1 MAQLKVPWPT
11 AYVRYALSLTAPRT
25 PHGPR
30 NAGMLDIFDTCKV
43 ARTAVPRPLRGVH
56 RAVGRITYALE
67 SCY

>member
-43 ARTAVPRPLRGVH
+43 QSARQSRVPSAVH

-67 SCY
+67 S